1 MSESLAEKP
10 PCSADLC
17 VFFWRWRDAD
27 FLSAPWF
34 AHSCIGRSRERERE
48 RGLLGVPR
56 LSRLLRLSRVQ
67 VWPAFHSPLL
77 RGEGAEWSPKHER
90 KGGIIKGIKRKLL
103 DVKRVRY

>member
-1 MSESLAEKP
+1 MSGSLAEKP

-27 FLSAPWF
+27 FLSALWF

-48 RGLLGVPR
+48 GAAG
-56 LSRLLRLSRVQ
+56 S
-67 VWPAFHSPLL
+67 SPLVAAASAQSCSSMACFSQPAAPGGGGGMK
-77 RGEGAEWSPKHER
+77 RNER

>member
-48 RGLLGVPR
+48 RGGCWEFPACRGCFGSVVFKYGLLFTARCSGG
-56 LSRLLRLSRVQ
+56 
-67 VWPAFHSPLL
+67 
-77 RGEGAEWSPKHER
+77 RGRNGAQNMRER
-90 KGGIIKGIKRKLL
+90 EE
-103 DVKRVRY
+103 